1 MHSKKSC
8 LESLGNG
15 KIQKMNKEEAIKII
29 QTINDRY
36 AEMKVIV
43 FKYNIRYKD
52 KPKGVLELR
61 KGEVFYGNEIAE
73 KILADYRLL
82 PDTMLMDYDLEG
94 ICEQT
99 GRGIN
104 YDRGIIK
111 TYKPLEYWK
120 EKFK

>member
-1 MHSKKSC
+1 MN
-8 LESLGNG
+8 LEET
-15 KIQKMNKEEAIKII
+15 QKII
-29 QTINDRY
+29 QSINDRF

-61 KGEVFYGNEIAE
+61 KSEVFYGSDIAE
-73 KILADYRLL
+73 QILKDYRLL
-82 PDTMLMDYDLEG
+82 PDTMLMDYDLGG
-94 ICEQT
+94 ICEYT
-99 GRGIN
+99 GRGIT

-120 EKFK
+120 ENFK

>member
-1 MHSKKSC
+1 M
-8 LESLGNG
+8 
-15 KIQKMNKEEAIKII
+15 QKMNKEEAIKII
-29 QTINDRY
+29 QSINDRY

-61 KGEVFYGNEIAE
+61 KSEVFYGNEIAE
-73 KILADYRLL
+73 EILKDYRLL

-99 GRGIN
+99 GRGIT

-120 EKFK
+120 ENLK

>member
-1 MHSKKSC
+1 MKT
-8 LESLGNG
+8 
-15 KIQKMNKEEAIKII
+15 MNKEDTQKII
-29 QTINDRY
+29 QSINDRF

-61 KGEVFYGNEIAE
+61 HNEVFYGNEIAE
-73 KILADYRLL
+73 EILKDYRLL

-99 GRGIN
+99 GRGIT

-111 TYKPLEYWK
+111 TYKPIEYWREHYK
-120 EKFK
+120 